1 MEKASAPPRWW
12 DWASIALLFVLL
24 EIVASRLVATSWTP
38 FLYLAQTSTYIAF
51 VVGVALGY
59 SRFSRRLS
67 QWLSVLFLILMLPLQ
82 WTLMIDQN
90 VSLEGQLTSVAGR
103 VFLSIADFFARST
116 VD

>member
-1 MEKASAPPRWW
+1 MEKASAPARWW

-24 EIVASRLVATSWTP
+24 EIVASRLVATTWTP

-67 QWLSVLFLILMLPLQ
+67 QWLQPVIPDPDAATTVDADDRSERI
-82 WTLMIDQN
+82 
-90 VSLEGQLTSVAGR
+90 AGR
-103 VFLSIADFFARST
+103 TADQCGRALVLLNS
-116 VD
+116 